1 MKLKR
6 ILMLKNKQGFVILTY
21 ILELKIILLLYY
33 SVDLGLIEIFSTNS
47 LNSHETTGLS
57 T

>member
-21 ILELKIILLLYY
+21 ILQLKIILLLYQN
-33 SVDLGLIEIFSTNS
+33 LGLIEIFSTNS
-47 LNSHETTGLS
+47 LNFHETTGLS